1 MHVGILGGTG
11 PAGRGVAVRLAE
23 AGVRVTIGSRD
34 AERAERVVADV
45 VARWP
50 GADLDVHGADN
61 EEAAA
66 AELVVV
72 ATPWDSAVA
81 TVRSLRDPLSGKV
94 VVSMAN
100 ALVKE
105 GREMLALIPPRGSVA
120 AAVQAALPD
129 SLVAA
134 AFHHLPASEME
145 DLESGLEADV
155 LVCADH
161 PEATAATVEL
171 VAKDARAAAAR
182 RREPEPGRRDRGV
195 HRGLHHPQ
203 HPPQGAFDAEDP
215 RYLAVRLYDTARREV
230 VAFEPGPMVTMYSCG
245 ITPYDAAHLGHAA
258 VYLYFD
264 MLQRRLQDAG
274 HETKCV
280 RNVTDVDD
288 DILRK
293 ARELGV
299 HYLDLAAEEM
309 ARFDAEMGL
318 LNLLPV
324 YSEPRATSAI
334 SEILSLIGEALEGG
348 HAYESGGS
356 VYFSVAS
363 FADFGRIS
371 GYDRAHMLVLAAEHG
386 GRPDDP
392 NKRDPLDFVLWQPS
406 LPDEPAWESR
416 WGPGRPGWH
425 IECSALV
432 LRELGETIDIHGGGR
447 DLVFPHH
454 ECETAQS
461 ESVTGKPFVRLW
473 FHVGLVGL
481 HGTKMSKSL
490 GNLVFVGDLCKEWDP
505 AAVRLALL
513 AHHYREDWDWRTDED
528 MPAAAARVALWRSAP
543 AGDGRAGLSAVR
555 AALDDD
561 LDTPAALRALDE
573 EATAGRPVVEGAR
586 LLGIDL

>member
-1 MHVGILGGTG
+1 M
-11 PAGRGVAVRLAE
+11 
-23 AGVRVTIGSRD
+23 
-34 AERAERVVADV
+34 
-45 VARWP
+45 
-50 GADLDVHGADN
+50 
-61 EEAAA
+61 
-66 AELVVV
+66 
-72 ATPWDSAVA
+72 
-81 TVRSLRDPLSGKV
+81 
-94 VVSMAN
+94 
-100 ALVKE
+100 
-105 GREMLALIPPRGSVA
+105 
-120 AAVQAALPD
+120 Q
-129 SLVAA
+129 
-134 AFHHLPASEME
+134 
-145 DLESGLEADV
+145 
-155 LVCADH
+155 
-161 PEATAATVEL
+161 
-171 VAKDARAAAAR
+171 
-182 RREPEPGRRDRGV
+182 
-195 HRGLHHPQ
+195 
-203 HPPQGAFDAEDP
+203 
-215 RYLAVRLYDTARREV
+215 LYDTARREV
-230 VAFEPGPMVTMYSCG
+230 VAFEPGPVVTMYSCG
-245 ITPYDAAHLGHAA
+245 ITPYDSAHLGHAA

-264 MLQRRLQDAG
+264 MLQRRLRDAG
-274 HETKCV
+274 HETKLV

-334 SEILSLIGEALEGG
+334 SEILSLIGAALEGG
-348 HAYESGGS
+348 HAYQSGGS
-356 VYFSVAS
+356 VYFSVAT
-363 FADFGRIS
+363 FPEFGRIS
-371 GYDRAHMLVLAAEHG
+371 GYDRASMLALAAEQG

-406 LPDEPAWESR
+406 LLDEPAWESR

-461 ESVTGKPFVRLW
+461 ESVTHKQFVRLW
-473 FHVGLVGL
+473 FHVGLVGYQ
-481 HGTKMSKSL
+481 GTKMSKSL

-513 AHHYREDWDWRTDED
+513 AHHYRGDWEWRTAED
-528 MPAAAARVALWRSAP
+528 MPAAAVRLALWSSAP
-543 AGDGRAGLSAVR
+543 AGDGSAGLSAVR

-561 LDTPAALRALDE
+561 LDTPGALRALDD
-573 EATAGRPVVEGAR
+573 EASAGRPVADGAR